1 MLRSYQAKEELLLTQ
16 VALSLTQT
24 TGLQVVDMGQEILHS
39 KTRWDAEVT
48 LTDGTTQWKYL
59 VEVKSLLTSNA
70 LEHLI
75 YQLTKYKNESH
86 YPLLLVAPYINPK
99 QADKLRDQ
107 NIEFLDLAGNAYLKQ
122 PGLFVF
128 ITGQKP
134 SESGKATDQKAR
146 AFNQTGLRLIFALLT
161 QPGLEQE
168 TYRVQAQR
176 SGISLGAVAW
186 VMNDLQKLGYLE
198 DRGKFGRRLV
208 QKKEL
213 LDRWVPAYLEQLRP
227 KLLFGRYQ
235 SSQPQW
241 WEKVSLVIHVI
252 GAFWGGEVGAEILTN
267 YLQPATATVYA
278 ETNLP
283 RLQAQFGLRKNQLGN
298 TEILRKFWIAP
309 EWETKEKQVA
319 PPLVVY
325 ADLIALGD
333 SRTRETAKIIY
344 DQYLAQLVK

>member
-1 MLRSYQAKEELLLTQ
+1 MLHSHRAKEELLLTQ
-16 VALSLTQT
+16 VASSLTQT
-24 TGLQVVDMGQEILHS
+24 TGLQVVDMKQEILHS
-39 KTRWDAEVT
+39 KTRWDAEVI
-48 LTDGTTQWKYL
+48 LTDGATQWNYL
-59 VEVKSLLTSNA
+59 VEVKSLLTSNT

-75 YQLTKYKNESH
+75 YQLTKYKNESQ
-86 YPLLLVAPYINPK
+86 YPVLLVAPYINPN
-99 QADKLRDQ
+99 QADKLRGE

-161 QPGLEQE
+161 QPGLEQK

-176 SGISLGAVAW
+176 SGISLGAVTW

-235 SSQPQW
+235 SSQLQW
-241 WEKVSLVIHVI
+241 WTKDSLINND
-252 GAFWGGEVGAEILTN
+252 AFWGGEVGAEILTN
-267 YLQPATATVYA
+267 YLRPVTATVYA

-283 RLQAQFGLRKNQLGN
+283 HLQAQFGLRKDPRGN
-298 TEILRKFWIAP
+298 TEILRKFWVAK
-309 EWETKEKQVA
+309 EWEARDKQVVL
-319 PPLVVY
+319 PLVVY
-325 ADLIALGD
+325 ADLISKGD